1 MYYRFNDE
9 MMVRILKRRLQEND
23 TSIYGFILD
32 GFPKNYSQAK
42 ELFEEGEKN
51 IANPNSI
58 LIFDNME
65 DDYLINRLKN
75 SEEFPKDPKDPQVN
89 LILERANRRLNK
101 IKEEKTEENYKSL
114 HDFFEEE
121 ENKKFFDNKIKKIDG
136 KNTIL
141 DIIKDVQEFI
151 KLNNNSKINQV
162 DEELDCPDY
171 EYDYVKIE
179 EEKNKPPEEPPAEE
193 NNEEKKEEVQANT
206 NENKE
211 ENKKNNDITKKEE
224 TLLEEN
230 EEIKKSI
237 NTKEGEEISEPKD
250 KKIEENIQK
259 PKTQLEIEKENEFK
273 LLEKKSE
280 VLRRYLAE
288 NVLPLLSLGILHV
301 ANERPEDPVEAL
313 ADYLLA
319 KTFESEKKGGPSL
332 EEDLKEENIN
342 EENVEKKEEK
352 NNEKEVGNNDANNA
366 NIKEDKKEEDKKEG
380 KKEEEDKKE
389 EDKKDGDKK
398 DDLSLDFNLNDQK
411 EEVKLN
417 FDTPLTTEK
426 NKENLHPKE
435 SNESIEN
442 ELNKAM
448 IDLDE

>member
-23 TSIYGFILD
+23 TSIYGFIID

-51 IANPNSI
+51 VANPNSI
-58 LIFDNME
+58 LIIENME
-65 DDYLINRLKN
+65 DDYLINRLKT

-114 HDFFEEE
+114 NDYFEED
-121 ENKKFFDNKIKKIDG
+121 ENKKLFDNKVKKIDG

-141 DIIKDVQEFI
+141 EIIKDVQEFI
-151 KLNNNSKINQV
+151 KLNNDSKINQV
-162 DEELDCPDY
+162 DEELDCNEY

-179 EEKNKPPEEPPAEE
+179 EEKNKPPEESPVEE
-193 NNEEKKEEVQANT
+193 NNEEKKEEEKVNINT

-211 ENKKNNDITKKEE
+211 ENKKSNDLTKKEE

-230 EEIKKSI
+230 KEIKKSI
-237 NTKEGEEISEPKD
+237 NTKEGEEISEQKD
-250 KKIEENIQK
+250 IKIEENSQK
-259 PKTQLEIEKENEFK
+259 PKSQLEIEKENEFK

-301 ANERPEDPVEAL
+301 ANERPDDPVEAL

-332 EEDLKEENIN
+332 EEDLKEENMN
-342 EENVEKKEEK
+342 EENINGENIEKKEEK
-352 NNEKEVGNNDANNA
+352 NNEKDDRINEVNDESN
-366 NIKEDKKEEDKKEG
+366 KKDKKEEEN
-380 KKEEEDKKE
+380 KKE
-389 EDKKDGDKK
+389 EDKKDDY
-398 DDLSLDFNLNDQK
+398 SLDFNLNGQK
-411 EEVKLN
+411 EEEVKLN
-417 FDTPLTTEK
+417 FDAPLTTEK